1 MIKLENLTKHFSR
14 IRAVDGLDLHVKEGE
29 ICGFLGPNGA
39 GKTTTIRLLTGI
51 LQPTSGRV
59 LVGGVDIAERPRYAK
74 QQIGYVPDQPYL
86 YERLSGREFIE
97 FQAQLF
103 LLRPNV
109 FNPRLEELSQLF
121 SMDGWLDE
129 RIESYSQGM
138 RQKVVMAAAL
148 IHEPKL
154 IVLDEPLVGLDPRSL
169 KVFKDVLKQKAAS
182 GTTIFFSTHALYIAQ
197 ELCERLAIISRGKL
211 VAEGTL
217 EELRE
222 REDLDLESTFLRI
235 TQNSIQQEMG
245 E

>member
-1 MIKLENLTKHFSR
+1 
-14 IRAVDGLDLHVKEGE
+14 
-29 ICGFLGPNGA
+29 
-39 GKTTTIRLLTGI
+39 
-51 LQPTSGRV
+51 
-59 LVGGVDIAERPRYAK
+59 
-74 QQIGYVPDQPYL
+74 
-86 YERLSGREFIE
+86 
-97 FQAQLF
+97 
-103 LLRPNV
+103 
-109 FNPRLEELSQLF
+109 
-121 SMDGWLDE
+121 
-129 RIESYSQGM
+129 M
-138 RQKVVMAAAL
+138 RQKIVMAAAL

-197 ELCERLAIISRGKL
+197 ELCERLAIISRGRL

-235 TQNSIQQEMG
+235 TQNSTQPEMG